1 MERAI
6 ARITQII
13 EYLLMFSLLMMV
25 LINFA
30 DVSGRHLF
38 NHPIFGIQDLT
49 EHLMALVVFCGLP
62 LVTMA
67 GTHLTV
73 DLFDKLT
80 QAPYMQ
86 WWRHVIIAL
95 MLVIL
100 SLIAWTFFQSGLE
113 AHSIADVSTELRL
126 PRSPLYILMA
136 CSAVLSALGL
146 LYVSYSPQAKST
158 LNPSTPT
165 SAGEL

>member
-1 MERAI
+1 MD
-6 ARITQII
+6 RIMMRIKQVI

-25 LINFA
+25 LINFV

-38 NHPIFGIQDLT
+38 NRPIFGIQDLT

-80 QAPYMQ
+80 QSPRMR
-86 WWRHVIIAL
+86 WWRHVINAL
-95 MLVIL
+95 MVVIFLLV
-100 SLIAWTFFQSGLE
+100 AWTFLQSALE
-113 AHSIADVSTELRL
+113 AHSIADVSPELRL
-126 PRSPLYILMA
+126 PRAPLYSLMA
-136 CSAVLSALGL
+136 VSALLSALGL
-146 LYVSYSPQAKST
+146 LYVSYSAQAKST
-158 LNPSTPT
+158 ATPSTS

>member
-1 MERAI
+1 MD
-6 ARITQII
+6 RIILRIKQVI

-25 LINFA
+25 LINFV

-38 NHPIFGIQDLT
+38 NRPIFGIQDLT
-49 EHLMALVVFCGLP
+49 EHLMALVVFSGLP

-80 QAPYMQ
+80 QSSRMQ
-86 WWRHVIIAL
+86 WWRHVIHGL
-95 MLVIL
+95 MVVIL
-100 SLIAWTFFQSGLE
+100 CLIAWTFIQSALE

-126 PRSPLYILMA
+126 PRAPLYLLMA
-136 CSAVLSALGL
+136 GSAILSALGL
-146 LYVSYSPQAKST
+146 LYMNYLPHTTAT
-158 LNPSTPT
+158 TDLPS
-165 SAGEL
+165 SSGGEL

>member
-1 MERAI
+1 MDRV
-6 ARITQII
+6 ITHIRQMI

-25 LINFA
+25 VINFA
-30 DVSGRHLF
+30 DVIGRHLF

-49 EHLMALVVFCGLP
+49 EHLMAVVVFCGLP

-80 QAPYMQ
+80 QSSGMR
-86 WWRHVIIAL
+86 WWKQVITLL
-95 MLVIL
+95 MTVIL
-100 SLIAWTFFQSGLE
+100 CLISWTFLQSALE
-113 AHSIADVSTELRL
+113 AHSIADVSPELRL
-126 PRSPLYILMA
+126 PRAPLYLLMA

-146 LYVSYSPQAKST
+146 LYISYYPSAKAQAN
-158 LNPSTPT
+158 LPS
-165 SAGEL
+165 SSGGEL